1 MPIDDV
7 LNRRRFLGGTAAA
20 GAVLAT
26 GGIASAAFAPASVNI
41 INTGANDSFA
51 LQALAKDQRL
61 FEKYNL
67 NANTQ
72 NVSDGIKLTAAIV
85 TGASDVGILTGFG
98 QVFPAIE
105 NGAKLKIIGAA
116 MLLPDFAVY
125 TANPAIKTLKDLE
138 GKSVGTGAVGA
149 LVWAVMAG
157 MLKKA
162 GVDLNKVTFVNIGSS
177 SDVFK
182 AVVAKKVDAGPAQHD
197 FVKVASQY
205 GVRVIAD
212 AVKEL
217 PLFTNQGT
225 FTSDRAIAQKRDA
238 LVRTLAIYGSMYRY
252 VDLPASKEPYVK
264 AYVEGVGP
272 GTEAAG
278 RDRWEWFSPLKGYNR
293 DIAMTIERVNYMQQL
308 NVSLGIQK
316 SILPFDQ
323 VADMSIARDA
333 VRLLGAGKV

>member
-1 MPIDDV
+1 MPDDV
-7 LNRRRFLGGTAAA
+7 LNRRHFLASTAAA
-20 GAVLAT
+20 GAALGMT
-26 GGIASAAFAPASVNI
+26 GPASAAFPPASINI
-41 INTGANDSFA
+41 INTGANDSYA
-51 LQALAKDQRL
+51 LQALAKDQHL

-67 NANTQ
+67 TATTQ

-85 TGASDVGILTGFG
+85 TGAADIGILTGFG

-125 TANPAIKTLKDLE
+125 TANPAVKTLKDLE

-149 LVWAVMAG
+149 LVWACMAA
-157 MLKKA
+157 MLKKN
-162 GVDLNKVTFVNIGSS
+162 GIDLNRITFVNIGSS

-197 FVKVASQY
+197 FVPVASQY

-212 AVKEL
+212 AVKEV

-225 FTSDRAIAQKRDA
+225 FTSDRAIATKRDA

-252 VDLPASKEPYVK
+252 CDQPASKEAYVK

-272 GTEAAG
+272 GTAAAALG
-278 RDRWEWFSPLKGYNR
+278 RWEWFSPQHGYNR

-323 VADMSIARDA
+323 VADMTIARDA
-333 VRLLGAGKV
+333 VRLLAQSK